1 MLKTPFKIDE
11 EVNRM
16 IRNIIHK
23 LTVSPKLLFLIDS
36 LGAFLTSFFLFILSR
51 NFHEYLGIPTR
62 IFTCLSVIAACFCI
76 YSMACFLFLKENWTP
91 FISIISTANLIYCIL
106 TIGFLI
112 YYFNQIKN
120 LELTYFLTEITII
133 FALVYIEINVAKK
146 LKSNHA

>member
-23 LTVSPKLLFLIDS
+23 LTILPKLLFLIDS
-36 LGAFLTSFFLFILSR
+36 FGAFFTSFFLFVLSR
-51 NFHEYLGIPTR
+51 NFNEYLGMPTR
-62 IFTCLSVIAACFCI
+62 ILISLSVIATCFCI

-91 FISIISTANLIYCIL
+91 FISIISIANLIYCIL

-146 LKSNHA
+146 LKTNHA